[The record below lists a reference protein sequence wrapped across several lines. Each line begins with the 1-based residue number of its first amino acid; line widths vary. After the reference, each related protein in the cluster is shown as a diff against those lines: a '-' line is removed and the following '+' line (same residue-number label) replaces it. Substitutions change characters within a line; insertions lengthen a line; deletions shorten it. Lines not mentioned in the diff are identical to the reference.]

1 MLFNMT
7 NVGKVLRYSSE
18 LFWTID
24 NDMNI
29 ISDGH
34 FILQL
39 KDGNDLLVKIF
50 GKRPG
55 PGETLR
61 AVKEGRKHKVNACSI
76 NFSVWLNADPD
87 YETNDTRMSCEALD
101 RQHECRI
108 FEAGGTYIMINRE
121 FFDMVTGQCVIL
133 TPERKK
139 NSPVYFIGPDNEKAI
154 ILPVNYGSK
163 PNSYL
168 VEFETWTA

>member
-1 MLFNMT
+1 MFNLT
-7 NVGKVLRYSSE
+7 NIGKVLRYSNE

-29 ISDGH
+29 VSDGH

-50 GKRPG
+50 GKWPG

-61 AVKEGRKHKVNACSI
+61 AVKEGRKHKVNTCSI
-76 NFSVWLNADPD
+76 NFSAWLDAEPD
-87 YETNDTRMSCEALD
+87 YKMIDTRMTCELID
-101 RQHECRI
+101 HRECRI
-108 FEAGGTYIMINRE
+108 FEADGTYIMINRE
-121 FFDMVTGQCVIL
+121 FFNMVNGPYVIK

-139 NSPVYFIGPDNEKAI
+139 NSPIYFIGEDNEKAI
-154 ILPVNYGSK
+154 ILPVNYDFK
-163 PNSYL
+163 PNAYL
-168 VEFETWTA
+168 IDFETLTA